1 MLTELDASMLAEA
14 FPREHLSVAISGAQS
29 VARALAPTQWT
40 ERFTVRSE
48 QQRVLI
54 PARLRFASEK
64 LPLTYGDAAFPF
76 ACALQTRSNDGF
88 ERQRAARE
96 LMEDLQPWGAPFV
109 VALIGEYIVEIL
121 DDIAAALTPD
131 CARTLGNFIIDNEAY
146 WQTTK
151 QRVASYWN
159 VYYRA
164 NASSEQ
170 RRPYARNEYVGFK
183 LVERIEAAAPRYRRD
198 GKEHP

>member
-14 FPREHLSVAISGAQS
+14 FPREHLSVATSRAQS
-29 VARALAPTQWT
+29 VARALAPAQWT

-48 QQRVLI
+48 QQCVLI

-64 LPLTYGDAAFPF
+64 LPLTHGDAAFPF
-76 ACALQTRSNDGF
+76 ARALQTRSNDGF
-88 ERQRAARE
+88 ERQRAARD
-96 LMEDLQPWGAPFV
+96 LMRNLKPWGAPFV

-121 DDIAAALTPD
+121 DDIAAALTTD

-170 RRPYARNEYVGFK
+170 RRPYARNEYIGFK
-183 LVERIEAAAPRYRRD
+183 LVERIEGAAPRYR
-198 GKEHP
+198 

>member
-14 FPREHLSVAISGAQS
+14 FPLELRSPAAVASEA
-29 VARALAPTQWT
+29 VASTLEPAQWT

-48 QQRVLI
+48 GQSVLI

-64 LPLTYGDAAFPF
+64 LPLTESDPAWPF
-76 ACALQTRSNDGF
+76 ARALQTRSTDGF
-88 ERQRAARE
+88 ERQRAARD
-96 LMEDLQPWGAPFV
+96 LVIDLQPWGAPFV

-121 DDIAAALTPD
+121 DDIAAALTPYS
-131 CARTLGNFIIDNEAY
+131 ARTLGNFIVDNGAY
-146 WQTTK
+146 WQTIR

-164 NASSEQ
+164 NASSEL
-170 RRPYARNEYVGFK
+170 RRPYQRDEYIGFK
-183 LVERIEAAAPRYRRD
+183 LVQRIEAAAPRNQVA
-198 GKEHP
+198 G